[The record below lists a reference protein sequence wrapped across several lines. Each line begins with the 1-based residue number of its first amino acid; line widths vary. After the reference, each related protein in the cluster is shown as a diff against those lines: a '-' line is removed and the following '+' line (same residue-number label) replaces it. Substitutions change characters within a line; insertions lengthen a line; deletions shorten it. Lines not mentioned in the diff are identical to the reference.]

1 MHLIS
6 QKVARKGLP
15 FVSNASFYGFSGRRA
30 DKHCCVQSKVAMVE
44 EIRNIKRE
52 VLPNGLT
59 ILTEEMQ
66 HIRSVSIGIWVKT
79 GSRHE
84 DPHVNGISHFL
95 EHMVFKGTKGRTAAD
110 IARQMDS
117 IGGNMDAFT
126 AKECIC
132 FNVKVLDEHM
142 PIALDVLS
150 DLVLNPV
157 FDTSDI
163 SRERGVILEEIKM
176 DEDNPDYLVHEIF
189 TQNFWKDHPLGK
201 PILGTKDTV
210 RKFEQASLK
219 DHAARYFSP
228 ANIIISA
235 AGSLNHERFVELV
248 KEKFSHLAKVKN
260 GFHQAAPK
268 IVSRIVLRNKKSLEQ
283 VQICVGV
290 PSHPISHEQRYS
302 SYLLNTLL
310 GGGMSSRLFQN
321 IREQQGLVYA
331 IFSEL
336 NPYRDTGC
344 LSVYAGTS
352 RQSAT
357 KVVESIVKEFRD
369 IKQPVSAD
377 ELRRAKDQLKGSLML
392 SLESS
397 SARMSNLA
405 RQEMYFDRFLGL
417 DEIIERIEAVT
428 VDDLLEMS
436 KEFFKTE
443 AIAVTVL
450 GNLDGLKIS
459 RDQLA
464 C

>member
-1 MHLIS
+1 
-6 QKVARKGLP
+6 
-15 FVSNASFYGFSGRRA
+15 
-30 DKHCCVQSKVAMVE
+30 MVE
-44 EIRNIKRE
+44 EPRNIKRE

-84 DPHVNGISHFL
+84 DPQVNGISHFL
-95 EHMVFKGTKGRTAAD
+95 EHMVFKGTTGRTAAD

-163 SRERGVILEEIKM
+163 TRERGVILEEIKM

-210 RKFEQASLK
+210 RRFEQPVLK
-219 DHAARYFSP
+219 DHALRYFSP
-228 ANIIISA
+228 TNLIISA
-235 AGSLNHERFVELV
+235 AGSLNHQRFVELV
-248 KEKFSHLAKVKN
+248 KEKFSHLSKTKN
-260 GFHQAAPK
+260 GFHEAPPK
-268 IVSRIVLRNKKSLEQ
+268 TMSRIVMRNKKALEQ
-283 VQICVGV
+283 VQICIGV
-290 PSHPISHEQRYS
+290 PSHPISHAQRYT

-357 KVVESIVKEFRD
+357 KVVESIVKEFRA
-369 IKQPVSAD
+369 IKQPVTAD
-377 ELRRAKDQLKGSLML
+377 ELRRGKDQLKGSLML

-428 VDDLLEMS
+428 EQDLLEMATD
-436 KEFFKTE
+436 FFKTE
-443 AIAVTVL
+443 SIAVTVL